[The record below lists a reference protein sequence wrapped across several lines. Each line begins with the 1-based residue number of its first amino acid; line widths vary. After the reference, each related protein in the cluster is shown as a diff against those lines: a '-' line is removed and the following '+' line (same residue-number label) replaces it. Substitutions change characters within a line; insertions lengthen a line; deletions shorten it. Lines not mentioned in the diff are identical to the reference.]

1 MECGGTAATVDP
13 DVFGEFPVVFFD
25 HDPSCL
31 PRNACCVTHDS
42 AATAQMAAR
51 ELMLGS
57 GTSFAFVPH
66 PERRFWSEERER
78 GFPQRPS

>member
-31 PRNACCVTHDS
+31 PRNAFCVTHDS